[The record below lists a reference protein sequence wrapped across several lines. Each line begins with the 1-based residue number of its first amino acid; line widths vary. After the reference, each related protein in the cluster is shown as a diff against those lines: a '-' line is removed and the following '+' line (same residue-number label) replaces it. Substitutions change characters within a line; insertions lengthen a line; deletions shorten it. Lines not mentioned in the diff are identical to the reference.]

1 MKYFF
6 KSVSISLVIFFSL
19 GASVGLT
26 KTPVLSKICSKFTY
40 LDNQD
45 YALCAGA
52 KSWNFDG
59 VTYAKCKKQNGT
71 SISLP
76 LNYPT
81 TSPASNPATLAGN
94 VEDVNKEG
102 IANNTYVVSTYN
114 PPAEATKRGGSL
126 ALYTCNRK
134 GSYAQCDGG
143 ICFNGTTGTSFP
155 GVGAIASDEILCS
168 CPITTTSTS
177 YQVYGPSACP
187 TTKADYDAICGS
199 GNEANKNGKILMIGA
214 PTTSPKLLAQCLNL
228 HNNVSTTVTF
238 NTCKRP
244 S

>member
-1 MKYFF
+1 MKNFF
-6 KSVSISLVIFFSL
+6 KSISLSLIIIVSL

-26 KTPVLSKICSKFTY
+26 KTPVLADICSNFVY

-52 KSWNFDG
+52 ESWNFDG
-59 VTYAKCKKQNGT
+59 VTYAKCKKQRGT

-76 LNYPT
+76 LSYPT
-81 TSPASNPATLAGN
+81 TSPPPTPATPAGD
-94 VEDVNKEG
+94 VEDVNLEG
-102 IANNTYVVSTYN
+102 IAQGTYVVSTYT
-114 PPAEATKRGGSL
+114 PPVEATTAGGSL
-126 ALYTCNRK
+126 ALYTCNRP

-143 ICFNGTTGTSFP
+143 ICFNATSGTTFP

-187 TTKADYDAICGS
+187 TSKADFDAICGS
-199 GNEANKNGKILMIGA
+199 GKQASKNGKILMIGA
-214 PTTSPKLLAQCLNL
+214 PKATPKLLAQCLNL
-228 HNNVSTTVTF
+228 HNDQPADVTF
-238 NTCKRP
+238 NTCTRP
-244 S
+244 K